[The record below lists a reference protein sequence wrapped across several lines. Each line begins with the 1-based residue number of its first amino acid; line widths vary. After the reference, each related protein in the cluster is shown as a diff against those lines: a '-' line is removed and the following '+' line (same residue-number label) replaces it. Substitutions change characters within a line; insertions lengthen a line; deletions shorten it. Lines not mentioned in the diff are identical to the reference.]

1 MASFQIP
8 KNEKLSPAESD
19 VEKRFAA
26 LVCENLE
33 QLIAEYSKRFGRV
46 IDVDRARELCPDYAA
61 SDTARTKWSVA
72 TYNPARALA
81 DEVYRREIGKPAG
94 PQGCRI
100 LFTSGGA
107 GSGKTTAIEALL
119 ADSSNAA
126 NYFDILV
133 DGTLSDFDAAR
144 SKIRQALALGHSVT
158 IIHVNREFLETVR
171 MVVKRAV
178 EMGRVVALEDIA
190 VTRFRSQETLF
201 KLQSEFSGKINIRVL
216 ENLTNASPSEIGLDY
231 LGKKRAKS
239 IDELR
244 EQAQTL
250 FAHEFGGL
258 KTEHPEIFKAFLQK
272 GSRR

>member
-1 MASFQIP
+1 VGRGLLLA
-8 KNEKLSPAESD
+8 L
-19 VEKRFAA
+19 A
-26 LVCENLE
+26 LVE
-33 QLIAEYSKRFGRV
+33 GVV
-46 IDVDRARELCPDYAA
+46 IKIKTLPYNSRSRCYFRA
-61 SDTARTKWSVA
+61 SVA

-81 DEVYRREIGKPAG
+81 DEVYCREIGKPAG
-94 PQGCRI
+94 PKGCRI

-133 DGTLSDFDAAR
+133 DGTLSDFNAAR

-178 EMGRVVALEDIA
+178 QMGRVVALEDIA
-190 VTRFRSQETLF
+190 VTRFRSQEAIF

-239 IDELR
+239 IDEFTR
-244 EQAQTL
+244 T
-250 FAHEFGGL
+250 G
-258 KTEHPEIFKAFLQK
+258 TNSICP
-272 GSRR
+272 